1 MADSPFVVGWKTGF
15 KTPASFRNVPFYVQG
30 YDGTF
35 GRRSVEHEFPLVDT
49 PISQD
54 LGKQKRVF
62 KIDGY
67 VLGNDYL
74 IDRDKLIDACEIPG
88 AGLFYHPYYGKFNAI
103 AKPITIRETSTDT
116 RICYFSFEVVVVSDE
131 IRGPIRIIDPNS
143 SLLSLTKRMLST
155 ANSAFLKAYKIF
167 NAPFVVVK
175 NANSALTSAIS
186 IIDKAKATVSTIP
199 DFQRQLTKA
208 KDSIQTLLFAPAL
221 LTETLI
227 SLTSYG
233 TDENSLEISP
243 KDKILEQ
250 TEMVDKY
257 PNSVNGPVTPS
268 NSIDTLMK
276 QISII
281 SACNLSTSIL
291 YSSYDEAISVRDLLV
306 RRINIISEEI
316 GIDDELYSLFQDLR
330 ESVVRVINEL
340 GSDLAQLVEISLPV
354 SRPALVLS
362 NDLYGSVDQE
372 QDIIQRNNIEHSGF
386 VPAGKII
393 EVVLNV

>member
-15 KTPASFRNVPFYVQG
+15 KTPASFRDIPFYVQG

-103 AKPITIRETSTDT
+103 AKPITIRETNTDT

-175 NANSALTSAIS
+175 NANSALTSAVS
-186 IIDKAKATVSTIP
+186 IVDKAKATISTIP
-199 DFQRQLTKA
+199 DFQRQLVKA
-208 KDSIQTLLFAPAL
+208 KESIQTLLFAPVSLAQ
-221 LTETLI
+221 TLI

-233 TDENSLEISP
+233 TDENSINSSP

-250 TEMVDKY
+250 TKIFDEY
-257 PNSVNGPVTPS
+257 PNTFNGVVSPS

-276 QISII
+276 QVSII
-281 SACNLSTSIL
+281 SACNLSITIP
-291 YSSYDEAISVRDLLV
+291 YSSYDEAVSVRDLIV
-306 RRINIISEEI
+306 HRINVLTEEI
-316 GIDDELYSLFQDLR
+316 GIDDELYSQFQDLR
-330 ESVVRVINEL
+330 ESVVRVINDL
-340 GSDLAQLVEISLPV
+340 GSDLAQLVEITLPV
-354 SRPALVLS
+354 SKPALVLS
-362 NDLYGSVDQE
+362 NDLYGTTEQE

-386 VPAGKII
+386 IPAGKII
-393 EVVLNV
+393 EVIVNV